1 MVPEILPT
9 EAHAVAP
16 DTFLIPTM
24 AVDPSGAVTPTTKP
38 DRVVDF
44 AGQFILLNLM
54 KPGGYCQTPSAS
66 VGVQN
71 VIPLR
76 L

>member
-1 MVPEILPT
+1 M
-9 EAHAVAP
+9 HH
-16 DTFLIPTM
+16 
-24 AVDPSGAVTPTTKP
+24 KP

-71 VIPLR
+71 VIPSR

>member
-1 MVPEILPT
+1 MVNPKRGRWKKVDEPT
-9 EAHAVAP
+9 DCE
-16 DTFLIPTM
+16 
-24 AVDPSGAVTPTTKP
+24 GKP

-54 KPGGYCQTPSAS
+54 KPGGCCQTPSAS
-66 VGVQN
+66 FGDQN
-71 VIPLR
+71 VTPSR